1 MEVSD
6 VKKIYEKLPT
16 QSKFAEIYYLNQC
29 GNKESRPG
37 YITEIFD
44 MAWDDI
50 PPEHQLR
57 FGDGKEHPMPP
68 YMALGRVLDRNSVP
82 IEPKYIRIEDIIEV
96 RPVAVVPL
104 KE

>member
-50 PPEHQLR
+50 PL
-57 FGDGKEHPMPP
+57 
-68 YMALGRVLDRNSVP
+68 N
-82 IEPKYIRIEDIIEV
+82 IN
-96 RPVAVVPL
+96 
-104 KE
+104 